1 MGHMDDGVRQRGA
14 ASWKRAF
21 ASGYRDGQ
29 TCRRKGL
36 VPAEDLLHSSDDYA
50 LGFQA
55 GFFATLPQLKDN
67 AA

>member
-1 MGHMDDGVRQRGA
+1 MSYTDNVRQRGA
-14 ASWKRAF
+14 AGWKRAF

-55 GFFATLPQLKDN
+55 GFFATLARMKDD